1 MDDFVVYIH
10 YTLDTNE
17 PFYVGEGKLRRSST
31 NSGRNVF
38 WQRVFKKHGKRV
50 EIYKTGLTKKEAQ
63 ILESQMVEKLL
74 GEGARL
80 TNIIDCSCSVL
91 PENRKNPRL
100 SQWNKEH
107 NGELSPVWGLRRPD
121 LSERNKNGE
130 FNRFKKKV
138 QCIETGQI
146 FESIREASIF
156 FGRKPSNSNIIQQI
170 KGDRKTALGYTWKYV
185 TT

>member
-17 PFYVGEGKLRRSST
+17 PFYVGEGRLRRSTT
-31 NSGRNVF
+31 NSGRNIF

-50 EIYKTGLTKKEAQ
+50 EVYKTGLTKKEAQ
-63 ILESQMVEKLL
+63 ILESQLVEKLL

-91 PENRKNPRL
+91 PEYRRNPRL
-100 SQWNKEH
+100 VQWNKEH
-107 NGELSPVWGLRRPD
+107 RGELSPTWGLNRPD
-121 LSERNKNGE
+121 LAERNKNGV
-130 FNRFKKKV
+130 FKRHKKSV

-146 FESIREASIF
+146 FESIRDASIF
-156 FGRKPSNSNIIQQI
+156 FGRKPTNSNIIQQI
-170 KGDRKTALGYTWKYV
+170 KGDRKTAFGHTWRYV
-185 TT
+185 TS